1 MTTQVANEVGIA
13 CTGSVYV
20 WVGEEGGNNC
30 CTSLTQL
37 LSGFGSLFCCFYQ
50 LTQNEWN
57 LFQNTFRNYNFHIG
71 KNSASLFLDC
81 IIEILQGNQPDSC
94 RWFI

>member
-13 CTGSVYV
+13 CTCSVYV
-20 WVGEEGGNNC
+20 WVEEGGGKNC
-30 CTSLTQL
+30 CRSPTQV
-37 LSGFGSLFCCFYQ
+37 LSGFGSPFCCFYQ

-57 LFQNTFRNYNFHIG
+57 PFQNTFKNYNFQVG

-81 IIEILQGNQPDSC
+81 ITETLQGNQPDSC
-94 RWFI
+94 RCFI